1 LKWAVEQLRLYVIG
15 FFEDLRNQ
23 IDIRCQGAL
32 DESNEVLMLEQ
43 QALLIEKVEEMESYY
58 LVRIPE
64 TVKEDRATDMQLTI
78 GRRFQK
84 GS

>member
-1 LKWAVEQLRLYVIG
+1 
-15 FFEDLRNQ
+15 
-23 IDIRCQGAL
+23 
-32 DESNEVLMLEQ
+32 MLEQ